1 MISKRI
7 RKIKHSRLKSC
18 LKTLSKIERGQIP
31 FSKNIMSKMSPWNM
45 DMCDFLGVDFP
56 PDYNQIAAKPVIEIV
71 KSYGFSKIFLD
82 NLE

>member
-1 MISKRI
+1 
-7 RKIKHSRLKSC
+7 
-18 LKTLSKIERGQIP
+18 
-31 FSKNIMSKMSPWNM
+31 MSPWNM